1 MVAFAQKGHEMYGY
15 CVARLARTGL
25 AAALFLVAAIAW
37 SGPGA
42 APAAALEVT
51 AARIG
56 VHPGVT
62 RFVLEFDQRVAYRL
76 FLLDSPY
83 RVVIDMPESSWAAGP
98 APQGRTMGVIASYR
112 HGLFQTGVTRVVI
125 DTNVPVRV
133 KNHFRLLPTGKAAH
147 RIVLDLEEIDAA
159 AFAAQQRKTH
169 SPDWEKY
176 QASLAAP
183 GTERPRPPRRVDD
196 PRKII
201 VLDPGHGGPDPGG
214 IGATGTYEKAVV
226 LQAARVIKRRLEA
239 SGRYSVQLTRNRDV
253 FLSLRDRYKV
263 AHQAGADLFVSL
275 HADKIGRRDV
285 RGLSVYTL
293 SNKASDKEAA
303 ALAKKE
309 NKADIIAGTDL
320 SIYEPDVSSIL
331 IDLAQ
336 ESTVRYS
343 RDVAETMVKEL
354 AKDVRVLRNTHRYAG
369 FAVLKSPNVPS
380 VLMELGYL
388 SNRRDEKLLKQESY
402 HVKVAEGLL
411 RALDA
416 YFLRQ
421 AQLSRT

>member
-1 MVAFAQKGHEMYGY
+1 MYLN
-15 CVARLARTGL
+15 CAVRVARGGFAAVLLLL
-25 AAALFLVAAIAW
+25 AAALW
-37 SGPGA
+37 TGPGA
-42 APAAALEVT
+42 APAMALEVKV
-51 AARIG
+51 ARIG

-83 RVVIDMPESSWAAGP
+83 RVVIDTPESTWAAGP
-98 APQGRTMGVIASYR
+98 PPRARTTGVIASYR
-112 HGLFQTGVTRVVI
+112 HGLFQSGVTRVVI

-133 KNHFRLLPTGKAAH
+133 KSHFRLLPTGKANH
-147 RIVLDLEEIDAA
+147 RVVLDLEEVDAA
-159 AFAAQQRKTH
+159 TFAAQQRRAL

-176 QASLAAP
+176 QAGLAAP
-183 GTERPRPPRRVDD
+183 DKPRPRPPRRTDD
-196 PRKII
+196 PRKIV

-214 IGATGTYEKAVV
+214 IGATGTYEKTVV
-226 LQAARVIKRRLEA
+226 LQVARAVKRQLEA
-239 SGRYSVQLTRNRDV
+239 SGRYLVQLTRNRDI

-263 AHQAGADLFVSL
+263 AHELGADLLVSL

-354 AKDVRVLRNTHRYAG
+354 ARDVRVLRNTHRYAG

-380 VLMELGYL
+380 VLVELGYL
-388 SNRRDEKLLKQESY
+388 SNRKDEKLLKQESY
-402 HVKVAEGLL
+402 HAKVADGIL

-416 YFLRQ
+416 YFLRL
-421 AQLSRT
+421 ARLSRT

>member
-1 MVAFAQKGHEMYGY
+1 MVAFFQEGYEMYVGY
-15 CVARLARTGL
+15 VAKVARGGVAVVLL
-25 AAALFLVAAIAW
+25 VVAAALS
-37 SGPGA
+37 SGFGA
-42 APAAALEVT
+42 APAAAVEVK

-62 RFVLEFDQRVAYRL
+62 RFVLEFDQRVPYRL
-76 FLLDSPY
+76 FVLDSPY
-83 RVVIDMPESSWAAGP
+83 RVVIDTPESNWAAGP
-98 APQGRTMGVIASYR
+98 PPRGRTKGVIASYR
-112 HGLFQTGVTRVVI
+112 HGLFQSGVTRVVI
-125 DTNVPVRV
+125 DASVPVRV
-133 KNHFRLLPTGKAAH
+133 KSHFRLMPSGKSNH
-147 RIVLDLEEIDAA
+147 RIVLDLEEVDAA
-159 AFAAQQRKTH
+159 AFAGLKRTSR

-176 QASLAAP
+176 QAGLAAP
-183 GTERPRPPRRVDD
+183 DKPRRQPPRPTGD
-196 PRKII
+196 PRKIV

-214 IGATGTYEKAVV
+214 VGATGTYEKTVV
-226 LQAARVIKRRLEA
+226 LQVARAVKRRLEA
-239 SGRYSVQLTRNRDV
+239 TGRYLVQLTRDRDV

-263 AHQAGADLFVSL
+263 AHELGADLFVSL

-303 ALAKKE
+303 ALARKE

-380 VLMELGYL
+380 VLVELGYL
-388 SNRRDEKLLKQESY
+388 SNRKDEKLLKQKDY
-402 HVKVAEGLL
+402 HSKVAEGML

>member
-1 MVAFAQKGHEMYGY
+1 MYSSFVAKAVRSGFAA
-15 CVARLARTGL
+15 V
-25 AAALFLVAAIAW
+25 LFLLTAVFWSAAGT
-37 SGPGA
+37 S
-42 APAAALEVT
+42 PAAALEVK

-83 RVVIDMPESSWAAGP
+83 RVVIDTPESTWAAGP
-98 APQGRTMGVIASYR
+98 PPRGRTQGVIASYR
-112 HGLFQTGVTRVVI
+112 HGLFQSGVTRVVI
-125 DTNVPVRV
+125 DTSVPVRV
-133 KNHFRLLPTGKAAH
+133 KSHFRLLPTGKANH
-147 RIVLDLEEIDAA
+147 RVVLDLEEVDAA
-159 AFAAQQRKTH
+159 TFAAQQRRAL

-176 QASLAAP
+176 QAGLATP
-183 GTERPRPPRRVDD
+183 DKPRPRPPRRADD
-196 PRKII
+196 LRKIV

-214 IGATGTYEKAVV
+214 IGATGTYEKTVV
-226 LQAARVIKRRLEA
+226 LQVARAVKRRLEA
-239 SGRYSVQLTRNRDV
+239 SGRYVVQLTRNRDV

-263 AHQAGADLFVSL
+263 AHELGADLFVSL
-275 HADKIGRRDV
+275 HADKISRRDV

-343 RDVAETMVKEL
+343 RDVAETMVQEL

-388 SNRRDEKLLKQESY
+388 SNRKDEKLLKQKEY
-402 HVKVAEGLL
+402 HEKVASGIL